1 MVFSLGMTLLQ
12 AASGHECDDLYNYN
26 EKLIHQIKKEERIK
40 SLSKYYSSDLLKLL
54 EGML

>member
-12 AASGHECDDLYNYN
+12 AASGNECDDLYNYN

-40 SLSKYYSSDLLKLL
+40 SLSKYYSNDLLKLL